1 MDRTEEVAEGSLRAA
16 LVCPHRVLGLIHHP
30 VCSQGQKGIHRESRT
45 FQGFGNPGIAVI
57 GQLIASGGPEEMAVV
72 IEAPAQRHQPSIR
85 GPIEGGGD
93 EIDQPLQ
100 PLTTEANLHHITV
113 PKPDA
118 GIFPD
123 GDDMQNTFGGPQNRL
138 EGDAAGDLF
147 HLLKNQHQPSRIHN
161 RLIHP

>member
-1 MDRTEEVAEGSLRAA
+1 MEEGSLWAA
-16 LVCPHRVLGLIHHP
+16 LVCPHSVLSLVHHP
-30 VCSQGQKGIHRESRT
+30 VCSQGQKATHRESCT

-57 GQLIASGGPEEMAVV
+57 SQLIASGGPEEMALV
-72 IEAPAQRHQPSIR
+72 IEAPAQRHHPGIR
-85 GPIEGGGD
+85 GPVEEGGD
-93 EIDQPLQ
+93 EIDQPRQ
-100 PLTTEANLHHITV
+100 PLTAEANLHQITV

-147 HLLKNQHQPSRIHN
+147 
-161 RLIHP
+161 RLVKISITPAEFIIG